1 MKHICKYCG
10 KGYKNSHKG
19 SNYCSR
25 ACRNKDN
32 PINYTKEMRKAKSVA
47 CKGINKGEKNGSYG
61 KKGEDSFT
69 FGTKRTIEC
78 RKRMSELKEGLYL
91 GENNPNWKGGI
102 SNDPYPLDWN
112 NVLKDSIR
120 IRDNFVC
127 QECGIHQDELDRKL
141 DVHHIDY
148 DKNNLDPINLISLCR
163 GCHIITNFNRDT
175 WKNFFE
181 EIMRLKNDR

>member
-47 CKGINKGEKNGSYG
+47 CKGINKGEKNGMYG
-61 KKGEDSFT
+61 IGGELSPT
-69 FGTKRTIEC
+69 
-78 RKRMSELKEGLYL
+78 
-91 GENNPNWKGGI
+91 WQGGI
-102 SNDPYPLDWN
+102 SEYPYPKEWTED
-112 NVLKDSIR
+112 LKISIR
-120 IRDNFVC
+120 KRDNFVC
-127 QECGIHQDELDRKL
+127 QVCGFSGFH
-141 DVHHIDY
+141 VHHIDY
-148 DKNNLDPINLISLCR
+148 DKKNCSYDNLITLCKH
-163 GCHIITNFNRDT
+163 CHPKTNFNRDT